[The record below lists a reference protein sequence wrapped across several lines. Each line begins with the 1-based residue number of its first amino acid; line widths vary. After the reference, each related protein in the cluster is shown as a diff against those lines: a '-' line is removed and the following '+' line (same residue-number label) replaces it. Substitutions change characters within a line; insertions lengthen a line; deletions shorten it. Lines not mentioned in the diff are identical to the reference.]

1 MWAVVPSMDAGLVP
15 RFWAYFLSAGTSG
28 KPRSHCCGSDS
39 LSHRGK
45 QETLSHGPIDKL
57 MRHKTVS
64 TRPVHN
70 PRHKHELRSLIR
82 PFFYP
87 PHHIA
92 QMFPC
97 RCLYRRHTVPLTCFG
112 DSRFSVDEQELKT
125 LMRPPHP
132 APRNTFHVWAVMKI
146 FPLGTGELED
156 LQWKQVRQQIK
167 SKMKYANVIIF
178 IRECLWQ
185 KAINFPP
192 PPPPPR
198 LDTLTHASPA
208 RRDR

>member
-1 MWAVVPSMDAGLVP
+1 MDAGLVP
-15 RFWAYFLSAGTSG
+15 RFWAFVLSAGMSG
-28 KPRSHCCGSDS
+28 KPRSHCCGSDG

-45 QETLSHGPIDKL
+45 WETLSHGPIDKL

-70 PRHKHELRSLIR
+70 PTPQTWTQIID
-82 PFFYP
+82 PPVFFFFGFFS
-87 PHHIA
+87 PHRIA
-92 QMFPC
+92 QMFPS

-125 LMRPPHP
+125 PNETPPP
-132 APRNTFHVWAVMKI
+132 APRNTFHVWAVMKN

-156 LQWKQVRQQIK
+156 LQSKQVRQQIK

-185 KAINFPP
+185 KAINFPA